1 MSNDS
6 PRNPTPWNQP
16 LPHRL
21 QLLRPG
27 STRVAYFSELPDQ
40 ASFRYRCYNMAQAL
54 NGFSTTHSGSYF
66 FLSDLYAV
74 EDLSEFADILV
85 LSRVR
90 YDGHVHRLIDQFKR
104 AGKKVFSD
112 IDDLI
117 FSPRYSGLV
126 ARSIGHPTEGEVIDS
141 WFAFLSRI
149 GETLRLS
156 DAVIVTTPHLAG
168 LIHNEYSH
176 PVGVVPNFLND
187 EQITVSKSARAAK
200 TKSPPGCLRLGYF
213 SGSNSHNLDFQIIAP
228 ALKSVLVEHPG
239 LRLVL
244 VGDLTVPAELD
255 PVADN
260 IELLPFMDILSLQE
274 AIAAVDVNLVALQ
287 TNDFTYCK
295 SELKFFEAAIVDVP
309 TIATATPIYSSVIKN
324 GVNGFLV
331 EGENWL
337 EMLEH
342 IIGMTPTQLVALGVA
357 ARASA
362 ELSYLP
368 ASMPPL
374 IESAL
379 NIG

>member
-1 MSNDS
+1 
-6 PRNPTPWNQP
+6 
-16 LPHRL
+16 
-21 QLLRPG
+21 
-27 STRVAYFSELPDQ
+27 
-40 ASFRYRCYNMAQAL
+40 MAQAL
-54 NGFSTTHSGSYF
+54 NRFSSTHSGSYF
-66 FLSDLYAV
+66 FLSDLYAI
-74 EDLSEFADILV
+74 EDLSEFADVLV

-168 LIHNEYSH
+168 LVHNEYSH
-176 PVGVVPNFLND
+176 PVAVVPNFLND
-187 EQITVSKSARAAK
+187 EQIAVSQSARATK

-228 ALKSVLVEHPG
+228 ALRSVLTDHPG
-239 LRLVL
+239 LQLVL
-244 VGDLTVPAELD
+244 VGDLAVPAELGQ
-255 PVADN
+255 VSQQ
-260 IELLPFMDILSLQE
+260 IELLPYMDILSLQE
-274 AIAAVDVNLVALQ
+274 AIATVDVNLVALQ

-309 TIATATPIYSSVIKN
+309 TIATATPVFSSVISD

-331 EGENWL
+331 KGENWKGA
-337 EMLEH
+337 LEH
-342 IIGMTPTQLVALGVA
+342 IMGTTPEQLSALGLG
-357 ARASA
+357 ARTSA
-362 ELSYLP
+362 EASYLP
-368 ASMPPL
+368 ASMLPI

-379 NIG
+379 A